1 MTSSPVITAVELT
14 EFTVAIDNIASD
26 AAERG
31 VRYQPGASQRHTR
44 FAVRIHTDAGITGC
58 YVPPRSRVMV
68 AMPACRFLADLL
80 IGKPALERERHYQA
94 MRRATKHVGEL
105 GIGPLDIAL
114 WDIAGKSQ
122 NVSIA
127 QILGAYRWRLPAYAS
142 TMGGDRQPDGLNSPQ
157 AYAEFAEHC
166 AELGY
171 RAYKMH
177 GWSSGDMAEETAM
190 LRAVG
195 DRTGDRL
202 TLMYDAACHLATLAD
217 AIKVGRVCDEYGF
230 AWFEDP
236 YADGGLSG
244 AGHRILRE
252 RVDTPVLITEHVH
265 NPELKLALLQAG
277 ATDLLRADPD
287 YDGGITGAL
296 KVAMAAQALGVDL
309 EVHACGPAMRHLMAA
324 LHGSSYYEV
333 NLVHPRIANPW
344 HLPVYLD
351 DYSDQLDAVGD
362 DGCVPV
368 PQGPGL
374 GVAYDWERIRHDT
387 VDSVEIR

>member
-1 MTSSPVITAVELT
+1 MTSSPTITAVELT
-14 EFTVAIDNIASD
+14 AFTVAIDNIASD

-31 VRYQPGASQRHTR
+31 VRYHPGADQRHTR
-44 FAVRIHTDAGITGC
+44 FAVRIHTDTGITGS
-58 YVPPRSRVMV
+58 YVPPRSRVMM

-80 IGKPALERERHYQA
+80 IGKPALERERLYVA

-114 WDIAGKSQ
+114 WDIAGQLQ

-127 QILGAYRWRLPAYAS
+127 QMLGAHRWRLPAYAS
-142 TMGGDRQPDGLNSPQ
+142 TLSGDRHPDGLSTPE
-157 AYAEFAEHC
+157 AYADFAEQC

-177 GWSSGDMAEETAM
+177 GWAAGDAAEESAM

-195 DRTGDRL
+195 ERCSDRL
-202 TLMYDAACHLATLAD
+202 TLMYDAACHLPTLAD
-217 AIKVGRVCDEYGF
+217 AITVGRVCDEYGF

-236 YADGGLSG
+236 YADGGLS
-244 AGHRILRE
+244 AKGHRILRE
-252 RVDTPVLITEHVH
+252 RIRTPVLITEHVH
-265 NPELKLALLQAG
+265 NPELKLALLQSG
-277 ATDLLRADPD
+277 ATDILRADPD
-287 YDGGITGAL
+287 YDGGITGSL
-296 KVAMAAQALGVDL
+296 KVALAAQALGVDM

-324 LHGSSYYEV
+324 LHGSRYYEV
-333 NLVHPRIANPW
+333 NLVHPRIPNPW
-344 HLPVYLD
+344 HLPVYTG
-351 DYSDQLDAVGD
+351 DYSDLLDAVGE

-374 GVAYDWERIRHDT
+374 GVGYDWERIERDV
-387 VDSVEIR
+387 VDSIVIR